1 MENYIEDLNIIN
13 ICAFTLGLM
22 YGLVAQYTQFC
33 FSGAIK
39 DYIQIKSTR
48 RASSILVAII
58 TAVIL
63 SQSISI
69 FFQIDFY
76 KTIYFKDEINYLA
89 IVIGGIVFGIGMM
102 LADGCSS
109 RQLIKLS
116 QGNIYSLVTILFIAI
131 FAYITSKG
139 LFSYLINLLNHNE
152 LLLKLSSYLPNMQL
166 SILLVLPV
174 LLFLLWKMVPNI
186 KSLLL
191 CFDGLIIGV
200 LISLAWFVT
209 GVINVNEFEIST
221 LEGLSFV
228 YPSGKALEYL
238 MFFSGT
244 TLSFG
249 VSVILGLLAG
259 GTIMALF
266 NKKYRVSCAPNDKEN
281 KLKNSIIGG
290 SMMGIGGILTLGC
303 TVGQGLT
310 GVSTLALASFIA
322 ISSIALSA
330 YFTAIYLHKRNA
342 LPSCYLFEWNQK

>member
-1 MENYIEDLNIIN
+1 MENYIEDLTIIN
-13 ICAFTLGLM
+13 LCAFALGLM

-58 TAVIL
+58 TAIIL
-63 SQSISI
+63 SQSMSM
-69 FFQIDFY
+69 FFQIDFSS
-76 KTIYFKDEINYLA
+76 TIYFKDEINYVA
-89 IVIGGIVFGIGMM
+89 IIIGGIIFGTGMM

-139 LFSYLINLLNHNE
+139 LFSYFTNLLTHNE
-152 LLLKLSSYLPNMQL
+152 LLVKLSSYLPNMQL
-166 SILLVLPV
+166 PVLLVIPV
-174 LLFLLWKMVPNI
+174 LLFVLWKIVPNI

-191 CFDGLIIGV
+191 CLDGVIIGILV
-200 LISLAWFVT
+200 SLAWVVT
-209 GVINVNEFEIST
+209 GAINIDEFAIST

-238 MFFSGT
+238 MFFSGS

-249 VSVILGLLAG
+249 VSVIFGLLSG
-259 GTIMALF
+259 GTIMAFF
-266 NKKYRVSCAPNDKEN
+266 NKKYRVVNCASNDKEN

-290 SMMGIGGILTLGC
+290 SMMGVGGILTLGC

-310 GVSTLALASFIA
+310 GVSTLAFASFIA
-322 ISSIALSA
+322 IISIFLSA
-330 YFTAIYLHKRNA
+330 YFTAIYLHKRDA
-342 LPSCYLFEWNQK
+342 LPSCYLFEWN